1 MSTPQRRPSRTNRP
15 ARPETPNKNRAR
27 TAPKSPAGQ
36 TTVFRPERTNLLAIV
51 LLTAIAV
58 LIISWK
64 PLVLGWLLII
74 PALALWWV
82 LRARTTVSEDGIAIR
97 YGFRSGVHLPWEDF
111 AGIGFKWAHA
121 FAATRQGKKFN
132 LPGVTFNSLPDLAR
146 ASRGRIPDALSAGK
160 KAADDKVVVIHRDG
174 QQVLMSKEEYAAYQA
189 TEGDSATHTDSN
201 PN

>member
-15 ARPETPNKNRAR
+15 ARPETPNKNRA
-27 TAPKSPAGQ
+27 TQAPGSPAEQ

-51 LLTAIAV
+51 LLTAIAI

-64 PLVLGWLLII
+64 PLVMGWLLII
-74 PALALWWV
+74 PALAFWWV
-82 LRARTTVSEDGIAIR
+82 LRARTTVGEAGITIR
-97 YGFRSGVHLPWEDF
+97 YAFRGDARLSWDDF
-111 AGIGFKWAHA
+111 AGIGFKRAHA
-121 FAATRQGKKFN
+121 FAATHAGRKFN

-189 TEGDSATHTDSN
+189 TEGDSATHTESDLN
-201 PN
+201 